1 ERNDVPW
8 TDSELLER
16 VRLDPF
22 LFAPG
27 QGWSYSN
34 TGYFLV
40 RRMIEQAADTDID
53 GALRTLVLMP
63 LGIEH
68 TRIARTPADLDA
80 SAFGN
85 ARGYHPGWVF
95 HGMLI
100 GPPADAALFMHRLLR
115 GDRLAPPLRAAMLAR
130 RALDG
135 PVEPGRPWRTKGY
148 GLGLMMD

>member
-1 ERNDVPW
+1 MAGAFRVMSRRLLQHTSGLGSYTARPEYLAAVERNDVPW

-85 ARGYHPGWVF
+85 ARGYHPGWV
-95 HGMLI
+95 
-100 GPPADAALFMHRLLR
+100 
-115 GDRLAPPLRAAMLAR
+115 
-130 RALDG
+130 
-135 PVEPGRPWRTKGY
+135 
-148 GLGLMMD
+148 